1 MASLSSGGGLGNIL
15 DSAVKTAVTHLAS
28 SPAGIDRSRVD
39 FLYYDDG
46 SPPYYDY
53 YYDDHDD
60 HQYLDDDN
68 IEPPTDSLISP
79 PERNY
84 KPPNPPG
91 WTKHF
96 TPKPPHW
103 ARENQNNFPPQPTDD
118 QYTPQH
124 YGVPPRRRVD
134 RQSSLFSLSTLTPYI
149 PLLVILPVIAAASYY
164 LIVQNGPTPVVKER
178 EARHIKDLP
187 MQMGHKVLSLTNK
200 YNSEEIGQYFQPPM
214 NRKSVRIWKPRSHSV
229 HMDSIAT

>member
-1 MASLSSGGGLGNIL
+1 MASLSTGGGLGNIL

-91 WTKHF
+91 WTKHL
-96 TPKPPHW
+96 H
-103 ARENQNNFPPQPTDD
+103 
-118 QYTPQH
+118 
-124 YGVPPRRRVD
+124 
-134 RQSSLFSLSTLTPYI
+134 QSLHTGSEKTRIIFLHSQQMINTLLSTMVFLHAGVLTGSP
-149 PLLVILPVIAAASYY
+149 PSSPCPPSP
-164 LIVQNGPTPVVKER
+164 PTSP
-178 EARHIKDLP
+178 
-187 MQMGHKVLSLTNK
+187 S
-200 YNSEEIGQYFQPPM
+200 
-214 NRKSVRIWKPRSHSV
+214 
-229 HMDSIAT
+229 